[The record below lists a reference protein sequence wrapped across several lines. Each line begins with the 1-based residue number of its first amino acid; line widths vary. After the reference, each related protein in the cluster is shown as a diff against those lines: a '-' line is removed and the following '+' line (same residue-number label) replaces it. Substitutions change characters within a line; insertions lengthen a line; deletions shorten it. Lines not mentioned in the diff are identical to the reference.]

1 MIDDKIRIL
10 KELNENYNI
19 NQRELAQKTD
29 ISLGK
34 VNSILKNFTEEKI
47 IERISSS
54 SKNVLYKVT
63 DEGIK
68 YLEKNISDAKNTR
81 IKIHDEDKKKQVKT
95 AVILGAGKTKDFDE
109 PVGLLKIEDFTIIDR
124 TINILKEN
132 GINKVILVVGY
143 KGEKYEEYFA
153 KSKNV
158 HIVKNDMYKWTGTM
172 QSLALAKEYVDDDFL
187 LIENDLVFEKRAI
200 KDLVESDDHDCI
212 LFTNESGSGDE
223 AFVEIRNNCLFKM
236 SKDIHQFN
244 RIDGEMIGLTK
255 ISLKLYKMMLEE
267 FKSNVNPYLN
277 YEYVLLDAARDYKIG
292 YVKIDD
298 LVWKDADKLSE
309 YKNIKNYVY
318 PTIRRRE
325 LTYEIEGIKKI
336 VAEAFSMSKDKV
348 TDVER
353 AGGMTNKNYKV
364 TADNQKYILRIAGAG
379 TEGMINRN
387 TEMINSKI
395 ASEKGYN
402 VDIPYFNLETGVKI
416 SKFIENAETLT
427 HRSIKKEENLRKV
440 CDILR
445 SLHTSED
452 FNMKNEFNVFEELK
466 KYENI
471 LREDNGE
478 FFSDYDVVR
487 EKVIALEDEMEE
499 CGRVHV
505 PSHNDLVSENFVK
518 DTNGR
523 IYLIDWEYSGTND
536 DMWDLAALSLE
547 NEFSDD
553 DIELMFRLYFKGKDP
568 DKNTRK
574 RLIMN
579 MIFQDML
586 WSVWTLI
593 KEAEGDDF
601 GTYGIDRYN
610 RAKEYLNKL
619 ETEYK

>member
-1 MIDDKIRIL
+1 MLDDKIKIL
-10 KELNENYNI
+10 KELNEDYNI
-19 NQRELAQKTD
+19 NQRELAQKTL

-34 VNSILKNFTEEKI
+34 VNSILKGFTEEGI
-47 IERISSS
+47 IDRISSS

-63 DEGIK
+63 DEGLK
-68 YLEKNISDAKNTR
+68 YLEKNINDAKNTR
-81 IKIHDEDKKKQVKT
+81 LKIHEDGKKQVKL
-95 AVILGAGKTKDFDE
+95 AVILGAGKTADFDE
-109 PVGLLKIEDFTIIDR
+109 PAGLLKIEDFTIIDR

-132 GINKVILVVGY
+132 GINKIVLVAGY
-143 KGEKYEEYFA
+143 KAEKYEEYFA
-153 KSKNV
+153 KSKNIK
-158 HIVKNDMYKWTGTM
+158 IVKNDMYKWTGTM
-172 QSLALAKEYVDDDFL
+172 QSLALAKEYIDDDFL
-187 LIENDLVFEKRAI
+187 LIENDIIFEKRAI
-200 KDLVESDDHDCI
+200 KELVESSEHDCI

-223 AFVEIRNNCLFKM
+223 AFVEIRDNCLFKM

-255 ISLKLYKMMLEE
+255 ISLKLYNMMLEE
-267 FKSNVNPYLN
+267 FKSNINPYLN

-309 YKNIKNYVY
+309 YENIKNYVY
-318 PTIRRRE
+318 PAIRRRE
-325 LTYEIEGIKKI
+325 LTYEIEGIKNI
-336 VAEAFSMSKDKV
+336 VAEAFDISKDKV

-364 TADNQKYILRIAGAG
+364 TADGKKYILRIAGTG

-402 VDIPYFNLETGVKI
+402 VDVPYFNLETGVKI

-427 HRSIKKEENLRKV
+427 HRSIKKEENLTKV
-440 CDILR
+440 CSILR
-445 SLHTSED
+445 SLHESKD
-452 FNMKNEFNVFEELK
+452 FDMKNEFNAFEELK

-471 LREDNGE
+471 LREDQGE
-478 FFSDYDVVR
+478 FFSDYFEVR
-487 EKVIALEDEMEE
+487 EKVMALEEKMQK
-499 CGRVHV
+499 CGRVYV

-518 DTNGR
+518 DTDGR
-523 IYLIDWEYSGTND
+523 IYLIDWEYSGIND

-553 DIELMFRLYFKGKDP
+553 DIELMFRLYFKGKEP
-568 DKNTRK
+568 DTNTRK

-579 MIFQDML
+579 MILQDAL

-610 RAKEYLNKL
+610 RAKKYLKKL
-619 ETEYK
+619 ETEYE